1 MSALQEGWALPGG
14 GWQRGVASMKDPSLI
29 LQLEELN
36 KVTWNT
42 KIVLQYP
49 EDVYNEETFQIKA
62 YN

>member
-1 MSALQEGWALPGG
+1 
-14 GWQRGVASMKDPSLI
+14 MKDPSLI

-36 KVTWNT
+36 KVTRNT

-62 YN
+62 YNRFFFLHNDIKALWHEIK